1 MNLPTVKDLLDI
13 ARAVY
18 LNDAAAAIYTDVKL
32 LPHAK
37 AAYGFLETELE
48 KHNISC
54 KSQVTDSI
62 IVNIGDKLLQLPS
75 DFMWPIKMEERLFGS
90 SDLFIPMVN
99 RMWVPSINVTDKLIY
114 WVWNLDE
121 IQFLGANTT
130 REVKL
135 YYLKRFPA
143 IQDADNFV
151 YGKADQYMSAKIA
164 ALAHLFLSQN
174 ETLANEC
181 NKLAEENLAEIVGIF
196 VKKTQAMPVRRKP
209 YIPFR

>member
-1 MNLPTVKDLLDI
+1 MNLPTVKEILDS

-18 LNDAAAAIYTDVKL
+18 LNDATASIYTDAKL
-32 LPHAK
+32 LAHAK

-48 KHNISC
+48 KHNIAC
-54 KSQVTDSI
+54 KNDVTKSI
-62 IVNIGDKLLQLPS
+62 LVPVGATLLNLPA
-75 DFMWPIKMEERLFGS
+75 DFMWPIKMEERLQGS
-90 SDLFIPMVN
+90 NDLFIPMVN
-99 RMWVPSINVTDKLIY
+99 RMWVPSIGITDKLIY
-114 WVWNLDE
+114 WVWNLDQ
-121 IQFLGANTT
+121 IQLLGANTN
-130 REVKL
+130 REVRL
-135 YYLKRFPA
+135 YYQKRFPS
-143 IQDADNFV
+143 IQDVDNFV
-151 YGKADQYMSAKIA
+151 FGKADQYMSAKIA